1 MNPSLPQLCP
11 PGPREAR
18 QGRAQACEGHSQFL
32 VMAVAA
38 EQEGSAKLAIK
49 AAKAAYRRHTWEP
62 QALSLDSMVMASAGD
77 LHCLPVP
84 FPEGTTFQNTARWSL
99 L

>member
-11 PGPREAR
+11 PGPGKAR

-32 VMAVAA
+32 VLAVAA
-38 EQEGSAKLAIK
+38 EQEGSAKLTIK
-49 AAKAAYRRHTWEP
+49 AAKDAYRRRTWEP
-62 QALSLDSMVMASAGD
+62 QALSLDCMVMASAGD

-84 FPEGTTFQNTARWSL
+84 SPEGTTFQNTARRSHL
-99 L
+99 